1 MANDCAAQSGS
12 ESRRELLRL
21 LGRALVTFLLWR
33 GSLYLFDLIGLSLI
47 PNLGKCRDNWQ
58 VFGQAH
64 PFWNGFFRWDSGWY
78 LAIAERGYSFHPDS
92 TSSVAFYPL
101 LPYLSRYLG
110 RIFGGTPIAALVI
123 ANVAAVG
130 AIFYLRR
137 LGSLLFGPVVGQR
150 SVLLLL
156 VFPTSL
162 FLSAFYTESLFTCL
176 AAASMFH
183 YFRGSYLLCGA
194 LGFLAGLT
202 RATGLVLFAA
212 LALDLCWRLYRRE
225 DQVHWRMLGLALIPL
240 GLGAFMWI
248 LQYQVGDPLAFSKTQ
263 AHWNRHASWPWQ
275 PLLDAFAGTD
285 YTFQPNFSRTQRFI
299 DAAHALAFL
308 IVAGIMAFTRE
319 RVALWAFVL
328 LGVLLPLTTYNL
340 GSMNRYMLGL
350 FPAFFAFA
358 KWLEGHAELERWLF
372 FSFAFFLAI
381 YSLRFMQCG
390 WAG

>member
-130 AIFYLRR
+130 AM
-137 LGSLLFGPVVGQR
+137 GQ
-150 SVLLLL
+150 SGWSE
-156 VFPTSL
+156 P
-162 FLSAFYTESLFTCL
+162 
-176 AAASMFH
+176 
-183 YFRGSYLLCGA
+183 
-194 LGFLAGLT
+194 
-202 RATGLVLFAA
+202 ATKIA
-212 LALDLCWRLYRRE
+212 
-225 DQVHWRMLGLALIPL
+225 P
-240 GLGAFMWI
+240 
-248 LQYQVGDPLAFSKTQ
+248 
-263 AHWNRHASWPWQ
+263 
-275 PLLDAFAGTD
+275 
-285 YTFQPNFSRTQRFI
+285 
-299 DAAHALAFL
+299 
-308 IVAGIMAFTRE
+308 
-319 RVALWAFVL
+319 
-328 LGVLLPLTTYNL
+328 
-340 GSMNRYMLGL
+340 
-350 FPAFFAFA
+350 
-358 KWLEGHAELERWLF
+358 
-372 FSFAFFLAI
+372 
-381 YSLRFMQCG
+381 
-390 WAG
+390 